1 MKTLNLKLA
10 FRSSCLQF
18 IYLRAQLITHNLE
31 WVGNLGAL
39 RDHQVM
45 MSPNIKKGKYVYHEY
60 GEPRMK
66 ESLLGKMDVHFRAPL
81 VILFIGLFSR
91 SYLIPRSNTD
101 TSNSNNLSEFPIKTE
116 STCLLGFEAFTSSP
130 PATFCYVCQIQVMN
144 STKPNFR
151 YHVKIQS
158 WKKTV
163 QRSIAFD
170 RTGQPM
176 YIFHTDT
183 SYCSEST
190 CSLCNN
196 RQV

>member
-1 MKTLNLKLA
+1 
-10 FRSSCLQF
+10 
-18 IYLRAQLITHNLE
+18 
-31 WVGNLGAL
+31 
-39 RDHQVM
+39 M

-60 GEPRMK
+60 GEPGMK
-66 ESLLGKMDVHFRAPL
+66 ESLLGKMNVHFRAPL

-170 RTGQPM
+170 RTGHPM

-196 RQV
+196 RQVWLHSVKLTDRNKEITSYQFDLV